1 MRIVDTLTKRKL
13 VQIIQYGILR
23 RRKLRLM
30 KKLGLIMKLNLR
42 KNLIQ
47 MIQIGILRINS
58 LLERRSR

>member
-42 KNLIQ
+42 KTPIY
-47 MIQIGILRINS
+47 
-58 LLERRSR
+58 